1 MSVMSPRPM
10 NNVMCSTT
18 LQMMS
23 NVLLSPLSAKNTEV
37 RLLPPRYDAVIP
49 TPCCEVWLVWPRL
62 QNTATMCSPSS
73 FIPKHAVKL
82 LTSHKHAVKL
92 LTSPKHAVKL
102 LTTPKHAVKLLT
114 SPKHAV
120 KLLLSPSP
128 KYAVKLLPYLKHAV
142 MLLLSSSPKASTL
155 RSCSP
160 SHKYAVKLIPRPPC
174 TLHDFSLR
182 VSSPPP
188 ERSASSSPLLRRSPP
203 SSTL

>member
-49 TPCCEVWLVWPRL
+49 TPCCEVWPRL

-73 FIPKHAVKL
+73 FIPKHAVKPLAFPKHDVKL
-82 LTSHKHAVKL
+82 LTSSKHAVKLLAFPKHAVKLLAFRKHAVKL

-102 LTTPKHAVKLLT
+102 LTSPMQPVKLLTSSKHAVKLLNFT
-114 SPKHAV
+114 SFQ
-120 KLLLSPSP
+120 
-128 KYAVKLLPYLKHAV
+128 
-142 MLLLSSSPKASTL
+142 
-155 RSCSP
+155 
-160 SHKYAVKLIPRPPC
+160 
-174 TLHDFSLR
+174 DSLQ
-182 VSSPPP
+182 
-188 ERSASSSPLLRRSPP
+188 L
-203 SSTL
+203 

>member
-102 LTTPKHAVKLLT
+102 LT

-120 KLLLSPSP
+120 KLLPSP
-128 KYAVKLLPYLKHAV
+128 KHAVKLLPYLKHAV
-142 MLLLSSSPKASTL
+142 MLLLSSSHRTSTL
-155 RSCSP
+155 RDCSP
-160 SHKYAVKLIPRPPC
+160 STKYAVKLIPPRPPC
-174 TLHDFSLR
+174 TLH
-182 VSSPPP
+182 SP
-188 ERSASSSPLLRRSPP
+188 A
-203 SSTL
+203 